1 MEEFDNLKT
10 KHAFMKA
17 KLPIYQK
24 GNNRNQVEQWEQC
37 REQIGE
43 IIQDAFESYQKDKE
57 LYLLHIETY

>member
-1 MEEFDNLKT
+1 
-10 KHAFMKA
+10 MKA